1 MGYENGLIG
10 PPEDWQQAP
19 PPIVGGE
26 EAGQWDPGTK
36 DKWRKNIAA
45 GIKAARAAFNQYK
58 PIKWQSESGMA
69 AVTQTQKTVAVPVEI
84 TAKPRGSWLNRKYG
98 NIQPG
103 DVVFE
108 VARGTASGVPNSYV
122 NWQGISGWVRTGEL
136 KNLTARGPKP
146 VSYGFDYGQ
155 AGSTPYSAAEPVS
168 YDFDYGQ
175 AGSTPYSAAQPAKKL
190 PVLPLA
196 AIGYFLLNR

>member
-26 EAGQWDPGTK
+26 EAGQWDPGTI

-108 VARGTASGVPNSYV
+108 VARGTASSVPNSYV
-122 NWQGISGWVRTGEL
+122 YWQNAGVSGWVRTGEL
-136 KNLTARGPKP
+136 KNIAAEP
-146 VSYGFDYGQ
+146 VSYDFDYGQ
-155 AGSTPYSAAEPVS
+155 GGSTPYSAAEPVS

>member
-26 EAGQWDPGTK
+26 EAG
-36 DKWRKNIAA
+36 KWNPDTIEKYARNIYNSA
-45 GIKAARAAFNQYK
+45 KAIFNQYK
-58 PIKWQSESGMA
+58 PIRWQSESGMA
-69 AVTQTQKTVAVPVEI
+69 AVTQPQKTLAVPVEI

-155 AGSTPYSAAEPVS
+155 AGSTPYSAA
-168 YDFDYGQ
+168 
-175 AGSTPYSAAQPAKKL
+175 QPAKKL

>member
-26 EAGQWDPGTK
+26 EAGQWNPDTIEK
-36 DKWRKNIAA
+36 YARNIYNAA
-45 GIKAARAAFNQYK
+45 KAIFNQYK
-58 PIKWQSESGMA
+58 PIRWQSESGMQ

-108 VARGTASGVPNSYV
+108 VARGTASSVPNSYV
-122 NWQGISGWVRTGEL
+122 YWQNAGVSGWVRTGEL
-136 KNLTARGPKP
+136 KNI
-146 VSYGFDYGQ
+146 
-155 AGSTPYSAAEPVS
+155 AAEPVS

-175 AGSTPYSAAQPAKKL
+175 AGSTPYSAGPDAAVRNGAAQPAKKL
-190 PVLPLA
+190 PVLPLVT
-196 AIGYFLLNR
+196 IGYFLLNR